1 VLNPVT
7 VLEGVTP
14 WSVVVSYPPEVATA
28 AARQLLGWVVTA
40 ALLACLLAA
49 VAMTWL
55 VRTLTGPLRQLS
67 HTIHGLASGHADLR
81 VQLPVQGQDE
91 ISEISDGFN
100 RFAAKLRGAFGEVGE
115 VSQRG
120 PGLRRDRQRQP
131 RPVGAHRGTGRPP
144 AVQRRHPARAG
155 RVGRSERLRRRGRHL
170 ARKRWSAPAA
180 ASRSCRT
187 PARPWTRSTTPAA
200 ASPRSPA

>member
-1 VLNPVT
+1 MLFRSVT

-55 VRTLTGPLRQLS
+55 LRTLTGPLRQLS

-100 RFAAKLRGAFGEVGE
+100 RFTAKLRGAFGEVGE
-115 VSQRG
+115 VSRSVAQASDEIASGNHDLSVRTEIG
-120 PGLRRDRQRQP
+120 R
-131 RPVGAHRGTGRPP
+131 AH
-144 AVQRRHPARAG
+144 V
-155 RVGRSERLRRRGRHL
+155 
-170 ARKRWSAPAA
+170 
-180 ASRSCRT
+180 
-187 PARPWTRSTTPAA
+187 
-200 ASPRSPA
+200 